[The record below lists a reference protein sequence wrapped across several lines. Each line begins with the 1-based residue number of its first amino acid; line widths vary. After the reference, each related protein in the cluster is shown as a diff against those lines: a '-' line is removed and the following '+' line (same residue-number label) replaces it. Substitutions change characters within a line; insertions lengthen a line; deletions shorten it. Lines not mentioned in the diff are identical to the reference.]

1 MCATRVCACTH
12 ANTLSVCMRTRG
24 RGGGGGGLQIHTR
37 TCICKDMYVCSY
49 VHTCTHAYISTCTW
63 MNYMIVLYA
72 HMYVKHILHVTYAYI
87 GVCVCVL

>member
-1 MCATRVCACTH
+1 VCDARVRMHTSTH
-12 ANTLSVCMRTRG
+12 IECLHAYQREGG
-24 RGGGGGGLQIHTR
+24 RGGGFTNTYTYI
-37 TCICKDMYVCSY
+37 ICKYMYVCSY